1 MLTVGKFSDINNKII
16 PFFKAHSILGVKQSD
31 FQDFCEIAMLIG
43 EGKHLNPVVIALLRL
58 QFIKDSASLL
68 PLHPTAKG

>member
-31 FQDFCEIAMLIG
+31 FQDFCEIAMIIG
-43 EGKHLNPVVIALLRL
+43 EGKHLNPVGIAQIQL
-58 QFIKDSASLL
+58 IKDRMNTKRKY
-68 PLHPTAKG
+68 PKI